1 MQDEATVQEL
11 ATEDVT
17 QDMKGRLQWVRNML
31 LRPDMAAAVRSDET
45 LLRIHTT
52 AEQFEAVPESFVA
65 PFQVSLLFF
74 DCQIHRDKVG
84 R

>member
-1 MQDEATVQEL
+1 MQDEATIQEL

-45 LLRIHTT
+45 LLRIHAT
-52 AEQFEAVPESFVA
+52 AEQFEAVPESFLA
-65 PFQVSLLFF
+65 PFQVSF